1 MGTRISTHSLTKL
14 LNLSIL
20 MGSLILSSCVQNSSS
35 GGRTKTSTGS
45 SLTGTKNSAT
55 GAGSLPNNT
64 GVGTGDATQS
74 IKVELSHLVDPFDG
88 TYKKKV
94 SIPKNF
100 KGNLYL
106 AGLNISAIQDKLV
119 KVRFNFG
126 TDNQSVT
133 LNATVARA
141 PGIIPTTEIQVLVI
155 DMNSKPFSKM
165 RLGYD
170 LYDYNDYAADPSK
183 VPVTDPRDGGLYCR
197 GLQLVNDPTFDN
209 TSTSATCSS
218 ATDKCLYAYAKV
230 VDATLYSSS
239 YNSSTNTTTYTTSLP
254 TRPQVWSYGTNG
266 VRSPSMATAAASSCL
281 PDYEDVNGM
290 NTLFELSP
298 YLTGL
303 TFNTVISDYKVVNS
317 VPVQTYSRIYRGP
330 YRAINE
336 TAWNIQ
342 GSAIFN
348 SSKGLFELA
357 YGSFTGY
364 RSLLFPRAG
373 TISLSQDVHYQG
385 STDRFGLRGPLVAD
399 ATGTSKYVDGCNIR
413 IMNYDPASTEGI
425 QSCNVNGSIEVFY
438 MKDNVEVS
446 ITKSTSIKLQLL
458 RPSLTN
464 FEGKEVLASAFK
476 QCESSS
482 TCGSSECCFNKRC
495 WSKELVTQCVD
506 QTPVIGN
513 QEIGAN
519 CSSDYE
525 CSSLCCNQSTGS
537 CQPHNP
543 NGTVPVLCSK
553 TAGQRCVAREFCKP
567 EFVATCKLTKLST
580 LNANGG
586 VACAMRCP
594 AVETYGECTSGYC
607 VPPVVPAVPAWDGL
621 DCTGAVD
628 P

>member
-1 MGTRISTHSLTKL
+1 MGTRNLIHSFTRV
-14 LNLSIL
+14 LNLSVL
-20 MGSLILSSCVQNSSS
+20 MGSLILSSCIENASQGTRSKSSS
-35 GGRTKTSTGS
+35 GS
-45 SLTGTKNSAT
+45 SLTKGTTT
-55 GAGSLPNNT
+55 GTGTGSLPNNT

-94 SIPKNF
+94 SIPKNY

-106 AGLNISAIQDKLV
+106 AGLNISALQDKLI

-126 TDNQSVT
+126 TDNQSVV

-141 PGIIPTTEIQVLVI
+141 PGIVPTTEIQVLVI

-165 RLGYD
+165 RLKYD
-170 LYDYNDYAADPSK
+170 LYDYNDYAADATK

-197 GLQLVNDPTFDN
+197 GLQLGDDPTFDN
-209 TSTSATCSS
+209 TTTSATCSL

-230 VDATLYSSS
+230 VDATLY
-239 YNSSTNTTTYTTSLP
+239 NASTGLTSIP
-254 TRPQVWSYGTNG
+254 TRPQIWSEASGS
-266 VRSPSMATAAASSCL
+266 RSPSLAVSATSMCL
-281 PDYEDVNGM
+281 PDYEDVNGV
-290 NTLFELSP
+290 NTLFNLSP

-303 TFNTVISDYKVVNS
+303 VYNTSILGAL
-317 VPVQTYSRIYRGP
+317 YRGP
-330 YRAINE
+330 YRAIDQ
-336 TAWNIQ
+336 TAWYIQ
-342 GSAIFN
+342 SSAIFN
-348 SSKGLFELA
+348 SSKGLFEVA
-357 YGSFTGY
+357 YDTYTGY
-364 RSLLFPRAG
+364 RSFLFPRAG
-373 TISLSQDVHYQG
+373 TVSLSQDVRYQG
-385 STDRFGLRGPLVAD
+385 STDRFGLRGNLVAD
-399 ATGTSKYVDGCNIR
+399 ATGTSKYVDGCNLR
-413 IMNYDPASTEGI
+413 VMNYDAATTEGLG
-425 QSCNVNGSIEVFY
+425 SCNVNGSVEVFY
-438 MKDNVEVS
+438 LKDNVEVS
-446 ITKSTSIKLQLL
+446 ITKSNSIKLQLL
-458 RPSLTN
+458 KSSLTN
-464 FEGKEVLASAFK
+464 YEGKEVLASAFK
-476 QCESSS
+476 QCESST
-482 TCGSSECCFNKRC
+482 TCGSGECCFNKRC

-506 QTPVIGN
+506 QMPVIGN

-567 EFVATCKLTKLST
+567 EYVATCKLTKLST

-594 AVETYGECTSGYC
+594 AVETYGECTGGYC
-607 VPPVVPAVPAWDGL
+607 IPPVVPAVPVWDGV

>member
-1 MGTRISTHSLTKL
+1 
-14 LNLSIL
+14 

-35 GGRTKTSTGS
+35 GGRTKTTSGS

-64 GVGTGDATQS
+64 GVGTGSASQS
-74 IKVELSHLVDPFDG
+74 VKVELSHLVDPFDG

-94 SIPKNF
+94 SIPKNY

-170 LYDYNDYAADPSK
+170 LYDYNNYNADAAK
-183 VPVTDPRDGGLYCR
+183 APVTDPRDGGLYCR
-197 GLQLVNDPTFDN
+197 GLKLVDDPTFNN
-209 TSTSATCSS
+209 TSTSATCSAS
-218 ATDKCLYAYAKV
+218 TDKCLYAYAKV
-230 VDATLYSSS
+230 VDATLY
-239 YNSSTNTTTYTTSLP
+239 NSTTFTTSIP
-254 TRPQVWSYGTNG
+254 TRPQVWSYGSTG
-266 VRSPSMATAAASSCL
+266 VRSPSMATSATSSCL
-281 PDYEDVNGM
+281 PDHEDVNGV

-303 TFNTVISDYKVVNS
+303 TYNTVITDYKIVSS
-317 VPVQTYSRIYRGP
+317 VPVQTYSALYRGP
-330 YRAINE
+330 YRSINE

-348 SSKGLFELA
+348 SSNGLFEYA
-357 YGSFTGY
+357 YGTYTGY
-364 RSLLFPRAG
+364 RSFLFPRAG
-373 TISLSQDVHYQG
+373 TINLSQDVRYQG
-385 STDRFGLRGPLVAD
+385 STDRFGVRGPLVAD
-399 ATGTSKYVDGCNIR
+399 ATGTSKYVDGCNLR

-438 MKDNVEVS
+438 LKDNVEVS
-446 ITKSTSIKLQLL
+446 ITKSSSIKLQLL

-464 FEGKEVLASAFK
+464 FEGKEVLATAFK
-476 QCESSS
+476 QCESST
-482 TCGSSECCFNKRC
+482 TCGSGECCFNKRC

-525 CSSLCCNQSTGS
+525 CSSLCCNQATGS

-543 NGTVPVLCSK
+543 NGSVPVLCSK
-553 TAGQRCVAREFCKP
+553 TAGQRCVSQEFCKP
-567 EFVATCKLTKLST
+567 EYVATCKLTKLST

-594 AVETYGECTSGYC
+594 AVETYGQCAGGFC
-607 VPPVVPAVPAWDGL
+607 IPPVVPAVPAWDGL

>member
-1 MGTRISTHSLTKL
+1 MGIRSHTFTITHFLNISVLTCA
-14 LNLSIL
+14 
-20 MGSLILSSCVQNSSS
+20 LIVSSCVQNAAVRS
-35 GGRTKTSTGS
+35 KTSASGSNLKTGTTGS
-45 SLTGTKNSAT
+45 GTA
-55 GAGSLPNNT
+55 SLPNNT
-64 GVGTGDATQS
+64 NIGTANTLQS

-106 AGLNISAIQDKLV
+106 AGLNISAIQDKLIR
-119 KVRFNFG
+119 VRFNFG

-141 PGIIPTTEIQVLVI
+141 PGIIPTTEIQVLVV

-183 VPVTDPRDGGLYCR
+183 VPVTDPKDGGLYCR
-197 GLQLVNDPTFDN
+197 GLNLADDPTFDN
-209 TSTSATCSS
+209 TTTTSTCTNAG
-218 ATDKCLYAYAKV
+218 DKCLYAYAKI
-230 VDATLYSSS
+230 VDATLY
-239 YNSSTNTTTYTTSLP
+239 NSSATTAVTSIP
-254 TRPQVWSYGTNG
+254 SRPQVWSDANG
-266 VRSPSMATAAASSCL
+266 VRNPSMALSSASMCL

-290 NTLFELSP
+290 NTLFNLSP

-303 TFNTVISDYKVVNS
+303 VDNIFISDYHIVGS
-317 VPVQTYSRIYRGP
+317 TQVQTYGAYYRGP
-330 YRAINE
+330 YRAINQN
-336 TAWNIQ
+336 AWNIS
-342 GSAIFN
+342 GAAIFN
-348 SSKGLFELA
+348 NSKGLFEIQ
-357 YGSFTGY
+357 YGLKTGY
-364 RSLLFPRAG
+364 RSFLFPRAG
-373 TISLSQDVHYQG
+373 TISLSQDVKYQG
-385 STDRFGLRGPLVAD
+385 STDRFGLRGPLVAN
-399 ATGTSKYVDGCNIR
+399 ATGTSSYVDGCNLR
-413 IMNYDPASTEGI
+413 VMNYDPATTEGI
-425 QSCNVNGSIEVFY
+425 QSCNINGSIEVFY
-438 MKDNVEVS
+438 VKDGVEVS
-446 ITKSTSIKLQLL
+446 ITKENSIKLQIL
-458 RPSLTN
+458 RASIKNTAN
-464 FEGKEVLASAFK
+464 SEVLASAFK
-476 QCESSS
+476 QCDSSI

-537 CQPHNP
+537 CAPHNP
-543 NGTVPVLCSK
+543 NGSVPVLCSK
-553 TAGQRCVAREFCKP
+553 TAGQRCVAKEFCKP
-567 EFVATCKLTKLST
+567 EYVATCKLTKLST
-580 LNANGG
+580 LNSNGT

-594 AVETYGECTSGYC
+594 AVLTYGECTGGYC
-607 VPPVVPAVPAWDGL
+607 IPPAVPAVPAWDGL